1 MAKALRRLSHEV
13 SFVSLRDG
21 PLRAAFIS
29 ANAKEDVRPDEV
41 FDLYVANTILSVP
54 TALRLS
60 PSLERVV
67 AWIHESVRGPE
78 MAELSARELLLHELK
93 YAAFPSRFQ
102 MREFRPFMRTT
113 RFFLLRNCVEQVALP
128 EPSGEKPYF
137 VAVGCWSENK
147 NQVAIVELMQRCGI
161 LGNVAFI
168 GAGRPEYLRNSGHRF
183 VGQVPNDE
191 SREIIARSRG
201 LLSASLSETQNRSA
215 IEAARSGRPVMLSDI
230 PGHRELRTLIRDINL
245 FDPSDPES
253 FRSALFRLEKQL
265 GDDSVRYRLQGHAVK
280 YFGEET
286 FTRELKRLIDLVT
299 RGITNGY
306 GWNVLRKVSK
316 SVERIK
322 GMVVD
327 MRKPMAPRS

>member
-1 MAKALRRLSHEV
+1 
-13 SFVSLRDG
+13 
-21 PLRAAFIS
+21 
-29 ANAKEDVRPDEV
+29 
-41 FDLYVANTILSVP
+41 
-54 TALRLS
+54 
-60 PSLERVV
+60 
-67 AWIHESVRGPE
+67 
-78 MAELSARELLLHELK
+78 
-93 YAAFPSRFQ
+93 
-102 MREFRPFMRTT
+102 
-113 RFFLLRNCVEQVALP
+113 VEQVALP